1 MSRRA
6 PFVPDG
12 VPMLSPGR
20 HRNPRRGAC
29 FMEMASFLAGER
41 WSDRPTCTHPVLAE
55 LARWVNDMVDDTHR
69 QRLVTM
75 VPEVVGLNPDDPR
88 ATTALLLTAARAA
101 LPVAAQ
107 ERQHILALAILNA
120 ERVLAE
126 QDRRSFG
133 HLSEAS
139 RVALT
144 TSPAAEHWARGQ
156 LARIGFSPTAVRRS
170 SASKVV
176 ALAVDGIARAWTD
189 DRQERLVELLRDGID
204 VMAAFSPLVPDPVVG
219 SAPLRGAEVRVTRSK
234 RKARGEAG

>member
-12 VPMLSPGR
+12 VPVLSRGR
-20 HRNPRRGAC
+20 HRGPRRGAC

-41 WSDRPTCTHPVLAE
+41 WSDHPACTHPVLAD
-55 LARWVNDMVDDTHR
+55 LARGVNDMLDDTHR

-75 VPEVVGLNPDDPR
+75 VPEVVGLNPDEPR

-107 ERQHILALAILNA
+107 EPPYIMALAILNA
-120 ERVLAE
+120 ARVLVE
-126 QDRRSFG
+126 QARRFSG

-139 RVALT
+139 RAALT
-144 TSPAAEHWARGQ
+144 TCPAAEHWARVQ
-156 LARIGFSPTAVRRS
+156 LARIGFSPTAVRSS

-176 ALAVDGIARAWTD
+176 ALAVDGIARAWID
-189 DRQERLVELLRDGID
+189 DRQERLIKLLRDGID
-204 VMAAFSPLVPDPVVG
+204 
-219 SAPLRGAEVRVTRSK
+219 
-234 RKARGEAG
+234 